1 MPVAHRRTHPPV
13 KRETKPSLTTNNTT
27 REVSEDSE
35 DSEDSYAQA
44 RTRSPRHAAT

>member
-35 DSEDSYAQA
+35 DSYAQA